1 MGFDFASFFVGILVG
16 LFIAYGIIRMLG
28 KMLYNKLVN
37 EGVIKSVE
45 EEVAEKETKRIE
57 MMVEQHGDVLY
68 AFRKDTDDFVC
79 QGSNFE
85 ELRTN
90 FAKRFP
96 GHTGSVEGTATELHE
111 ELARQ
116 KQELAKTV

>member
-1 MGFDFASFFVGILVG
+1 MDFDFASFFVGILVG
-16 LFIAYGIIRMLG
+16 LGIAYGIIRMLG
-28 KMLYNKLVN
+28 KMLYNKLVD

-45 EEVAEKETKRIE
+45 EEAAEKETKRIE

-68 AFRKDTDDFVC
+68 AFRKDNDDFIC
-79 QGSNFE
+79 QGSDFA

-90 FAKRFP
+90 FSKRFP
-96 GHTGSVEGTATELHE
+96 GHTGSVEGVAKELHD

-116 KQELAKTV
+116 KQELTKVA